1 MKEMVGGCCV
11 CSDERGWAEN
21 PLVYCDGQGCNVAVH
36 QACYGIVQVPT
47 GPWFCRKC
55 ESQERC
61 ARVRCELCPSRDGA
75 LKRTDNGGWA
85 HVVCALYI
93 PEVRFG
99 NVTTMEPIVL
109 QLVPQDRFSKTCFIC
124 EQQRHESKASIGA
137 CMQCNKS
144 GCKQYFHVTCAQAAG
159 LLCEE
164 AGNYMDNVKYCGYC
178 PYHYQKLKRDSNIK
192 IIPAFK
198 PIPADCDDSQ
208 EASPERKPPITT
220 GRARM
225 KGAATTQEKRAL
237 SRQVTN
243 GGTAMAATSSDGGAS
258 SDATEPRNGA
268 SDGCGSSPSSGAGN
282 NTPASTTSTTA
293 PLPLPGKFTTAN
305 FTEAA
310 VVQTGSPVFGSCE
323 RQRKRGRPSQ
333 QQNREAKSGTAPIQ
347 AKLEPTSPPQGS
359 TTSVGGGIG
368 SNSNSSNPTP
378 SFSSIYENLVGS
390 GRPDKKSKAKRAA
403 TSASA
408 ASSRAGTSV
417 GEATKNGSGK
427 RGASCASPA
436 SGVRLRK
443 RAVPPTLSPSDRP
456 STDIPGA
463 ANGLP
468 PVGGGDVDHTYYR
481 ELSLGG
487 EEGSPR
493 PGSAD
498 SALTQPARLSLESAD
513 DATQETSP
521 QPKPDEADDKGAAA
535 MLTLGAGPEAWLP
548 TPSAHQGPPRTPS
561 VPQRD
566 SPAWPP
572 PDCAPPSMAGLFPQT
587 LEQLLERQWDQG
599 SSFLM
604 KQAQHFDIASLLS
617 CLHQLRSENL
627 ELETRIS
634 GLQARRDQLL
644 AVSARLL
651 GPLGTLAAAAGTAGP
666 LSTQGPSSAEA
677 AATAA
682 VDLRAGLNPSARLP
696 GGPMG
701 AVCFPGVLAMSQ
713 GPSPFTLGSSPEGH
727 PSQVAASLP
736 PGTTAQSSADHM
748 EGTVRTFGTGF
759 GDPGHNRT
767 GASPA
772 TPLQASTRPF
782 LGKPTRDGSHHRGG
796 GGSAG
801 TATTAPLSS
810 SPPDRSGCGPSQ
822 GKR

>member
-198 PIPADCDDSQ
+198 PIPADCEDSQ
-208 EASPERKPPITT
+208 EASPERKPAATT

-225 KGAATTQEKRAL
+225 KGATPQEKRAL
-237 SRQVTN
+237 SRQATN
-243 GGTAMAATSSDGGAS
+243 GGAASSDGGAS

-268 SDGCGSSPSSGAGN
+268 SDGSSPSSGAGN

-333 QQNREAKSGTAPIQ
+333 QQNREAKSSAAPLQ
-347 AKLEPTSPPQGS
+347 AKLEPASPPP
-359 TTSVGGGIG
+359 TSGGIG

-390 GRPDKKSKAKRAA
+390 GRPDKKPKAKRAA
-403 TSASA
+403 TSASGA
-408 ASSRAGTSV
+408 PSRAGSSA

-427 RGASCASPA
+427 RGSSGASPTP
-436 SGVRLRK
+436 GVRLRK
-443 RAVPPTLSPSDRP
+443 RAAPPTLSPSDRP
-456 STDIPGA
+456 SAATPGA

-468 PVGGGDVDHTYYR
+468 PLGGGDVDHTYYR

-513 DATQETSP
+513 DATLETSP
-521 QPKPDEADDKGAAA
+521 HPRPDEADDKGAAA
-535 MLTLGAGPEAWLP
+535 MLTLGAGPETWASA
-548 TPSAHQGPPRTPS
+548 PSAHVGPPRTPS
-561 VPQRD
+561 LPPQRD

-572 PDCAPPSMAGLFPQT
+572 PDCPPPSMAGLFPQT

-666 LSTQGPSSAEA
+666 LSTQGSSSAEA

-682 VDLRAGLNPSARLP
+682 VDLRAGLNPSALP

-701 AVCFPGVLAMSQ
+701 TVCFPGALPTSQ
-713 GPSPFTLGSSPEGH
+713 GLSQFALGSCQTPEGH
-727 PSQVAASLP
+727 ASQSLQVPTSLP
-736 PGTTAQSSADHM
+736 LGAMTQSSTDQM
-748 EGTVRTFGTGF
+748 EGTGRTIGLTFG
-759 GDPGHNRT
+759 DLSHNRT
-767 GASPA
+767 GPSPA
-772 TPLQASTRPF
+772 TPSQRPF
-782 LGKPTRDGSHHRGG
+782 LGKPLRDGSHHRGG
-796 GGSAG
+796 GGGLAA
-801 TATTAPLSS
+801 TAAPSS
-810 SPPDRSGCGPSQ
+810 LSPPERSGCGPSQ

>member
-1 MKEMVGGCCV
+1 MVGGCCV

-109 QLVPQDRFSKTCFIC
+109 QLVPQDRFSKSCFIC

-178 PYHYQKLKRDSNIK
+178 PYHYQKLKRDSHIK

-208 EASPERKPPITT
+208 EASPERKPLPTT

-225 KGAATTQEKRAL
+225 KGATTQEKRAL

-258 SDATEPRNGA
+258 SDATEQRNGA

-333 QQNREAKSGTAPIQ
+333 QQNREAKSGVAPIQ
-347 AKLEPTSPPQGS
+347 AKLEPASPPQG
-359 TTSVGGGIG
+359 TAMSVG

-390 GRPDKKSKAKRAA
+390 GRPEKKPKAKRASA
-403 TSASA
+403 SASA
-408 ASSRAGTSV
+408 APSRT
-417 GEATKNGSGK
+417 
-427 RGASCASPA
+427 
-436 SGVRLRK
+436 
-443 RAVPPTLSPSDRP
+443 
-456 STDIPGA
+456 
-463 ANGLP
+463 
-468 PVGGGDVDHTYYR
+468 GGGDVDHTYYR

-498 SALTQPARLSLESAD
+498 SAVTQPARLSLESAD
-513 DATQETSP
+513 DATLETSLH
-521 QPKPDEADDKGAAA
+521 PKPDDTDDKAISLAGAAA
-535 MLTLGAGPEAWLP
+535 MLTLGAATVPEPWVP
-548 TPSAHQGPPRTPS
+548 TPSSHLGPPRTPS
-561 VPQRD
+561 ALQRE
-566 SPAWPP
+566 SPVWPP
-572 PDCAPPSMAGLFPQT
+572 PDCTPPPMTGLFPQT

-627 ELETRIS
+627 ELETRIN

-666 LSTQGPSSAEA
+666 LSMQGSTSAEA

-682 VDLRAGLNPSARLP
+682 VDLRASLNPSPACSLERFP
-696 GGPMG
+696 GGLAGP
-701 AVCFPGVLAMSQ
+701 VCFSGELPMSQ
-713 GPSPFTLGSSPEGH
+713 GPSPFALGSCQTPEGH
-727 PSQVAASLP
+727 PSQVPTSLP
-736 PGTTAQSSADHM
+736 SGAMLQGSGDHI
-748 EGTVRTFGTGF
+748 GVSF
-759 GDPGHNRT
+759 GDPSHNKT

-772 TPLQASTRPF
+772 TPLQRPF
-782 LGKPTRDGSHHRGG
+782 QGKPLRDGSHQRG
-796 GGSAG
+796 GGSASAG
-801 TATTAPLSS
+801 MMSTVPSSS
-810 SPPDRSGCGPSQ
+810 SPSERSGCGPNQ

>member
-1 MKEMVGGCCV
+1 MVGGCCV

-198 PIPADCDDSQ
+198 PIPADCEDSQ
-208 EASPERKPPITT
+208 EASPERKPPATT

-225 KGAATTQEKRAL
+225 KGATPQEKRAL
-237 SRQVTN
+237 SRQATN
-243 GGTAMAATSSDGGAS
+243 GGAASSDGGAS

-268 SDGCGSSPSSGAGN
+268 SDGSSPSSGAGN

-333 QQNREAKSGTAPIQ
+333 QQNREAKSSAAPLQ
-347 AKLEPTSPPQGS
+347 AKLEPASPPP
-359 TTSVGGGIG
+359 TSGGIG

-390 GRPDKKSKAKRAA
+390 GRPDKKPKAKRAA
-403 TSASA
+403 TSASGA
-408 ASSRAGTSV
+408 PSR
-417 GEATKNGSGK
+417 
-427 RGASCASPA
+427 
-436 SGVRLRK
+436 L
-443 RAVPPTLSPSDRP
+443 
-456 STDIPGA
+456 
-463 ANGLP
+463 
-468 PVGGGDVDHTYYR
+468 GGGDVDHTYYR

-513 DATQETSP
+513 DATLETSLH
-521 QPKPDEADDKGAAA
+521 PKPDEADDKGAAA
-535 MLTLGAGPEAWLP
+535 MLTLGAGLEAWAP
-548 TPSAHQGPPRTPS
+548 APSAHVGPPRTPS
-561 VPQRD
+561 LPPQRD

-572 PDCAPPSMAGLFPQT
+572 PDCPPPSMAGLFPQT

-666 LSTQGPSSAEA
+666 LSTQGSSSAEA

-682 VDLRAGLNPSARLP
+682 VDLRAGLNPSALP

-701 AVCFPGVLAMSQ
+701 TVCFPGVLPTSQ
-713 GPSPFTLGSSPEGH
+713 GLSQFALGSCQTPEGH
-727 PSQVAASLP
+727 ASQSLQVSTSLP
-736 PGTTAQSSADHM
+736 LGAMTQSSTDQT
-748 EGTVRTFGTGF
+748 EGTGRTIGLTFG
-759 GDPGHNRT
+759 DLGHNRT
-767 GASPA
+767 GLSPA
-772 TPLQASTRPF
+772 TPSQRPF
-782 LGKPTRDGSHHRGG
+782 LGKPPRDGSHHRGG
-796 GGSAG
+796 GGGLAA
-801 TATTAPLSS
+801 TAAPSSS
-810 SPPDRSGCGPSQ
+810 SPPERSGCGPSQ